1 MKVKNRIKLN
11 RASKVGSN
19 LICPMCG
26 SEFIKR
32 SYQHTYCSLTCK
44 DKRHNQL
51 NPDRHRYSYIR
62 NVHYYDIMDDLTDNE
77 FDRYFGDQD

>member
-11 RASKVGSN
+11 KESKVGSK

-26 SEFIKR
+26 SEFIKK

-51 NPDRHRYSYIR
+51 NPDRHRYSYSS
-62 NVHYYDIMDDLTDNE
+62 DPMDDLTDNE
-77 FDRYFGDQD
+77 FERYFGDQD

>member
-11 RASKVGSN
+11 KTSKVGSN
-19 LICPMCG
+19 LICPICG
-26 SEFIKR
+26 SEFIKK

-51 NPDRHRYSYIR
+51 NPDRHRYSYSF
-62 NVHYYDIMDDLTDNE
+62 DPMDDLTDNE
-77 FDRYFGDQD
+77 FERYFGDQD

>member
-11 RASKVGSN
+11 RESKVGSN

-62 NVHYYDIMDDLTDNE
+62 NVHYYDIMDDITDND

>member
-11 RASKVGSN
+11 KTSKVGSN
-19 LICPMCG
+19 IICPMCG
-26 SEFIKR
+26 SEFIKK

-51 NPDRHRYSYIR
+51 NPDRHRYSYSI
-62 NVHYYDIMDDLTDNE
+62 DPMDDLTDNE
-77 FDRYFGDQD
+77 FGRYFGYQD

>member
-11 RASKVGSN
+11 KESKVGSK

-26 SEFIKR
+26 SEFIKK

-51 NPDRHRYSYIR
+51 NPDRHRYNYSF
-62 NVHYYDIMDDLTDNE
+62 DPMDDLTDNE